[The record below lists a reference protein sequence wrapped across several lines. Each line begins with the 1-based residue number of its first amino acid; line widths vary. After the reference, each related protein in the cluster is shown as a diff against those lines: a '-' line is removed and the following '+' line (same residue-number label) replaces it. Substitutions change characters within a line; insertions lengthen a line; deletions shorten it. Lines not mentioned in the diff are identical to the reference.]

1 MKYLSIVVVAIL
13 MLGCATVTK
22 GTRDTLVVESTPEN
36 AQVQLSTGQACLSTP
51 CAIEAPRNAL
61 SITVTVSKK
70 GCETRVVNVVSSLS
84 TSGGTAFAGNLL
96 LGGLIG
102 AGVDSY
108 TGAAR
113 EFKPNPLK
121 VTLEC

>member
-1 MKYLSIVVVAIL
+1 MIA
-13 MLGCATVTK
+13 
-22 GTRDTLVVESTPEN
+22 R
-36 AQVQLSTGQACLSTP
+36 TGP
-51 CAIEAPRNAL
+51 I
-61 SITVTVSKK
+61 
-70 GCETRVVNVVSSLS
+70 VSSTMVL
-84 TSGGTAFAGNLL
+84 AFAGNLL